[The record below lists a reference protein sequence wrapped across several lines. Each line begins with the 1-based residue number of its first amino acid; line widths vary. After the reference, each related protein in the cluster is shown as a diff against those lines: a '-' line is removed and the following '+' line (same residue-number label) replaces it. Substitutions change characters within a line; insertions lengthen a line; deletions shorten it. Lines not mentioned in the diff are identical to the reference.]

1 MGTPT
6 IRTLVEEYVSVG
18 MVEVSCEAVRASIS
32 EKLGYPASGMAVS
45 RVLGNIGW
53 ERYLDRG
60 KVHFKR
66 PTARA

>member
-1 MGTPT
+1 MENPPDMTTPPLAGESGHSRRIARST
-6 IRTLVEEYVSVG
+6 
-18 MVEVSCEAVRASIS
+18 AVFSLAT
-32 EKLGYPASGMAVS
+32 AVS